1 MRRDLVLIY
10 AATFLRSL
18 GIGLLSVVLGVYLA
32 RIGFSASKV
41 GVTVAYGL
49 VGGIVGTLVV
59 TYRADRFGRRRT
71 LILLALLSAVGG
83 LGLAFLKTV
92 PEIFAIAFLGMVNG
106 TGSDRGPAYALEQ
119 ATVPG
124 AVSAERRTSALAWYS
139 LLLDTGH
146 ALGALAGGLPL
157 LLAHRLGMDLAAA
170 YRITF
175 LAYLA
180 LNALCAPLY
189 LLLSRQAEVTAATAA
204 PARPAVSPTTK
215 KMVRRLAR
223 LFALDALGGG
233 FLIDALISFWFF
245 QRFGLSEAELGVL
258 FFIVHILNALSYLVA
273 ARLARRIGLLNT
285 MVFTHIPSSL
295 FLIAVPFAPTA
306 RWAMGL
312 FLARESLVEMDVPTR
327 QSYVMAVVQPEE
339 RTYASGIT
347 NLTRNA
353 AWAVGS
359 SFAGV
364 VMQYLALAA
373 PLVLGGGVKI
383 LYDLLLYRAF
393 RHLKPPEERAG
404 SG

>member
-1 MRRDLVLIY
+1 MRRNLALIY
-10 AATFLRSL
+10 TATFLRSL

-32 RIGFSASKV
+32 RIGFSATKV

-49 VGGIVGTLVV
+49 AGGIVATLLV
-59 TYRADRFGRRRT
+59 TYRADRLGRRRT
-71 LILLALLSAVGG
+71 LIALALLSAVGG
-83 LGLAFLKTV
+83 LGLAFFKTV

-124 AVSAERRTSALAWYS
+124 VVAAERRTSALAWYS
-139 LLLDTGH
+139 LLLDSGH
-146 ALGALAGGLPL
+146 ALGALAGGLPIL
-157 LLAHRLGMDLAAA
+157 LGHRFGLDLAAA

-175 LAYLA
+175 GAYLSV
-180 LNALCAPLY
+180 NALCVPLY
-189 LLLSRQAEVTAATAA
+189 LLLSREAEVSATPSAAAA
-204 PARPAVSPTTK
+204 PAVSPETK
-215 KMVRRLAR
+215 KVVGRLAR

-233 FLIDALISFWFF
+233 FLIDALVSYWFF
-245 QRFGLSEAELGVL
+245 RRFGRSEAQLGVL

-273 ARLARRIGLLNT
+273 ARLARRIGLLKT

-306 RWAMGL
+306 TWAMAL

-327 QSYVMAVVQPEE
+327 QSYVMAVVQPQE

-347 NLTRNA
+347 NLTRNL

-373 PLVLGGGVKI
+373 PMVLGGSVKI
-383 LYDLLLYRAF
+383 LYDGLLYRAF
-393 RHLKPPEERAG
+393 RHLKPPEERPA
-404 SG
+404 

>member
-1 MRRDLVLIY
+1 MRRNLVLIY
-10 AATFLRSL
+10 TATFLRSL
-18 GIGLLSVVLGVYLA
+18 GVGLLSVVLGVYLA
-32 RIGFSASKV
+32 RIGFSATKV

-49 VGGIVGTLVV
+49 AGGILGTLLV
-59 TYRADRFGRRRT
+59 TYRADRLGRRRT

-83 LGLAFLKTV
+83 LGLAFFKTV

-119 ATVPG
+119 ATVPSV
-124 AVSAERRTSALAWYS
+124 VSADRRTSALAWYS

-146 ALGALAGGLPL
+146 ALGALAGGLPIL
-157 LLAHRLGMDLAAA
+157 LGHRLGLDLAAA

-175 LAYLA
+175 GAYLA

-189 LLLSRQAEVTAATAA
+189 LLLSREAELRTAPAA
-204 PARPAVSPTTK
+204 PAAPAVTPEGK
-215 KMVRRLAR
+215 KIVGRLAR

-233 FLIDALISFWFF
+233 FLIDALVSYWFF
-245 QRFGLSEAELGVL
+245 RRFGLSEAELGVL
-258 FFIVHILNALSYLVA
+258 FFVVHILNALSYLVA
-273 ARLARRIGLLNT
+273 ARLARRIGLLNA

-306 RWAMGL
+306 GWAMGL
-312 FLARESLVEMDVPTR
+312 FLAREALVEMDVPTR
-327 QSYVMAVVQPEE
+327 QSYVMAVVQPQE

-393 RHLKPPEERAG
+393 RHLKPPEEQAT
-404 SG
+404 

>member
-1 MRRDLVLIY
+1 MRRNLILVYL
-10 AATFLRSL
+10 ATFLRSL
-18 GIGLLSVVLGVYLA
+18 GVGLLSVVLGVYLA
-32 RIGFSASKV
+32 RIGFSATKV

-49 VGGIVGTLVV
+49 AGGILATLLV
-59 TYRADRFGRRRT
+59 TYRADRLGRRRT
-71 LILLALLSAVGG
+71 LVLLALLSAVGG

-119 ATVPG
+119 ATVPST
-124 AVSAERRTSALAWYS
+124 VPTERRTSALAWYS

-146 ALGALAGGLPL
+146 ALGALAGGLPIL
-157 LLAHRLGMDLAAA
+157 LGHRLGMDLAAA

-189 LLLSRQAEVTAATAA
+189 LLLSREAEVTAAPETPPAA
-204 PARPAVSPTTK
+204 LTVTPETK
-215 KMVRRLAR
+215 KVVGRLAR

-233 FLIDALISFWFF
+233 FLIDALVSYWFF
-245 QRFGLSEAELGVL
+245 RRFGLSEEQLGVL
-258 FFIVHILNALSYLVA
+258 FFVVHILNALSYLVA

-306 RWAMGL
+306 GWAMGL
-312 FLARESLVEMDVPTR
+312 FLAREALVEMDVPTR
-327 QSYVMAVVQPEE
+327 QSYVMAVVEPQE

-373 PLVLGGGVKI
+373 PLVLGGSVKI
-383 LYDLLLYRAF
+383 LYDGLLYRAF
-393 RHLKPPEERAG
+393 CHLKPPEERSA
-404 SG
+404 

>member
-1 MRRDLVLIY
+1 MRRNLTLIY
-10 AATFLRSL
+10 TATFLRSL

-32 RIGFSASKV
+32 RIGFSATKV

-49 VGGIVGTLVV
+49 AGGILGTLLV
-59 TYRADRFGRRRT
+59 TYRADRLGRRRT
-71 LILLALLSAVGG
+71 LIVLALLSAAGG
-83 LGLAFLKTV
+83 LGLVFLKTT

-124 AVSAERRTSALAWYS
+124 VVATERRTSALAWYS

-157 LLAHRLGMDLAAA
+157 LLAHRLGLDLFAA

-175 LAYLA
+175 GAYLG
-180 LNALCAPLY
+180 LNALCVPLY
-189 LLLSRQAEVTAATAA
+189 MVLSREAEVSAT
-204 PARPAVSPTTK
+204 PSEPPRPVSPTTK

-233 FLIDALISFWFF
+233 FLIDALVSYWFF

-258 FFIVHILNALSYLVA
+258 FFVVHILNALSYLVA

-285 MVFTHIPSSL
+285 MVFTHVPSSL

-306 RWAMGL
+306 GWAMAL

-327 QSYVMAVVQPEE
+327 QSYVMAVVEPQE

-373 PLVLGGGVKI
+373 PLVVGGSVKI
-383 LYDLLLYRAF
+383 LYDGLLYRAF
-393 RHLKPPEERAG
+393 RHLKPPEERVGAE
-404 SG
+404 

>member
-1 MRRDLVLIY
+1 MRRNLVLIY
-10 AATFLRSL
+10 LATFLRSL
-18 GIGLLSVVLGVYLA
+18 GVGLLSVLLGVYLA
-32 RIGFSASKV
+32 RIGFSATKV

-49 VGGIVGTLVV
+49 AGGILATLLV
-59 TYRADRFGRRRT
+59 TYRADRLGRRRT
-71 LILLALLSAVGG
+71 LIVLALLSAVGG

-119 ATVPG
+119 ATVSSTVPN
-124 AVSAERRTSALAWYS
+124 ERRTSALAWYS

-146 ALGALAGGLPL
+146 ALGALAGGLPI
-157 LLAHRLGMDLAAA
+157 LLAHRLGMDLASA

-180 LNALCAPLY
+180 LHALCAPLY
-189 LLLSRQAEVTAATAA
+189 LLLSREAEVTAAPAAA
-204 PARPAVSPTTK
+204 PAAQTVTPETK
-215 KMVRRLAR
+215 RVVGRLAR

-233 FLIDALISFWFF
+233 FLIDALVSYWFF
-245 QRFGLSEAELGVL
+245 RRFGLSEAELGVL

-273 ARLARRIGLLNT
+273 ARLARRIGLLKT

-306 RWAMGL
+306 GWAMGL
-312 FLARESLVEMDVPTR
+312 FLAREALVEMDVPTR
-327 QSYVMAVVQPEE
+327 QSYVMAVVEPQE

-347 NLTRNA
+347 NLTRNL

-373 PLVLGGGVKI
+373 PLVLGGSMKI
-383 LYDLLLYRAF
+383 LYDGLLYRAF
-393 RHLKPPEERAG
+393 RHLKPPEERSA
-404 SG
+404 